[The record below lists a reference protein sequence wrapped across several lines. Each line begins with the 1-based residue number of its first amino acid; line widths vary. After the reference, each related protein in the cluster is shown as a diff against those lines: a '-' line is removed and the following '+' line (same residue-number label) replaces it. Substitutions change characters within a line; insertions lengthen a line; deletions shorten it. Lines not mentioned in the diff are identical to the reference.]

1 MLVLPPTRRDGEVT
15 RALLAKAGLDGLVCS
30 TPHEL
35 CEHVALGVGVVM
47 LTEAALCDPAIE
59 EFVAALALQP
69 PWSDLPV
76 VVLARDRQP
85 PAVVAQVLERLGNV
99 TLLDRPVSARSMLS
113 AVSSALRARSRQYQI
128 RDHLLLQERTEAA
141 LRESDRRKDEFLAM
155 LAHELRNPLAPIA
168 NAVRLLD
175 KELPAERH
183 RAVVEM
189 VRRQSAHMSRLVD
202 DLLEVSRVT
211 QGRIELRKER
221 LLLAHALLPA
231 LEAARLMAREQR
243 QSLIFDVPLD
253 IELEADPARLT
264 QIVGN
269 LLTNAVKYTPA
280 GGHLRLSARV
290 LAHWV
295 EIQVRDDGLGLD
307 AALLPRV
314 FDLFAQG
321 ATTLDRSRGGL
332 GLGLTLVRRLAEL
345 HGGEAEATSL
355 GPGLGSTFTVRL
367 PCLQGAEAPGGAAM
381 LATSPQL
388 APTKLL
394 VVDDN
399 ADAADSLSLLLQMD
413 GHEVRIARTGPEGL
427 DVARQW
433 RPRALLLD
441 LGLPGL
447 DGYAVARALRAD
459 PAMAGVAIVAVSGYA
474 QDSDREKTRAAGF
487 DAHLVKPIDLE
498 EAYRVLARALAPSTL
513 GRQLAKGAG
522 LH

>member
-1 MLVLPPTRRDGEVT
+1 MSSPGQCVLVLPPTRRDGEVT
-15 RALLAKAGLDGLVCS
+15 LALLAQAGIEGVVCA
-30 TPHEL
+30 TPAEL
-35 CEHVALGVGVVM
+35 CEHMAQGVGVVM
-47 LTEAALCDPAIE
+47 LTEAALCDPAIGE
-59 EFVAALALQP
+59 LVAALALQP

-85 PAVVAQVLERLGNV
+85 PAVVAHVLERLGNV

-113 AVSSALRARSRQYQI
+113 AVGSALRARTRQYQI

-175 KELPAERH
+175 KDLTPERH
-183 RAVVEM
+183 RTVVEM
-189 VRRQSAHMSRLVD
+189 VRRQSAHMARLVD

-231 LEAARLMAREQR
+231 LEAARLIASQQG
-243 QSLIFDVPLD
+243 QSLIFDVPPDLQ
-253 IELEADPARLT
+253 LEADPARLT

-280 GGHLRLSARV
+280 GGHVRVSARM
-290 LAHWV
+290 LECWV
-295 EIQVRDDGLGLD
+295 EIEVQDDGLGLD
-307 AALLPRV
+307 EALLPRV

-345 HGGEAEATSL
+345 HGGDAEASSL

-367 PCLQGAEAPGGAAM
+367 PRLQGTEASGTAVM
-381 LATSPQL
+381 SATSPRL
-388 APTKLL
+388 APTTVL

-399 ADAADSLSLLLQMD
+399 ADAADSLALLLQLN
-413 GHEVRIARTGPEGL
+413 GHEVRVARSGPEGL

-433 RPRALLLD
+433 QPRALLLD

-447 DGYAVARALRAD
+447 DGYAVARMLRQE
-459 PAMAGVAIVAVSGYA
+459 PATAGMAIVAVSGYG
-474 QDSDREKTRAAGF
+474 QESDREKTRAAGF
-487 DAHLVKPIDLE
+487 DAHLVKPVDLE
-498 EAYRVLARALAPSTL
+498 EAYRVLAQALASSN
-513 GRQLAKGAG
+513 
-522 LH
+522 